1 VLAREEFCVAADQAL
16 CSSIVLNGNGPTCTE
31 HPLGTC
37 AYTAPVEP
45 ANTTCVAVAAGNC
58 SAVNATVEGEEACLT
73 AGDCVYTAADA
84 ETGVP
89 AECVAADAASCL
101 GAIVNQTNLTL
112 SYLEDACAGAGNCS
126 FSPAVEEVIEK
137 CDAVD
142 LAVCESAD
150 LNGTASRCTLLGA
163 CAHYPEVLPV
173 QEACAATD
181 LAVCAAVDVLSA
193 AADAGARDACTS
205 AAACDFTPGVETS
218 LGVVLSDNDVA
229 SVRMYGGPVGQACSG
244 GETIR
249 MPTGVIDFQA
259 DGSESPYDCSWRIVC
274 PAGKQASLV
283 MTGLETETQQDMVT
297 IWDGDARMD
306 QLLAELD
313 GNALPALPSFI
324 SSGEMIDITFKSDGY
339 APESA
344 VIAASFKCGYPCC
357 STATGGYCSYLGEG
371 WVECDGACARCDMWD
386 NADASQTATEGGRRF
401 DTYAIELNSP
411 PQGDITLA
419 RKCLWNRHMAFSLR
433 RTGVHRWYSPSLRMT
448 TLWQSLVRPP
458 CLAVTCW
465 MGLVVVSGC

>member
-1 VLAREEFCVAADQAL
+1 MAEQGPLVIFIDPANVAVFERTESAAVYSVVLSEAPTAPLCISPEPATSVGLAVSVPELCFGATDWDQPQQVVLSAVEDDVDWGDMLRTAVHHRVSSSSPHGAYRASCAASDEHACATALLDGNGTACRAAGKCTHTEQVLAREEFCVAADQAL

-205 AAACDFTPGVETS
+205 AAAIS
-218 LGVVLSDNDVA
+218 
-229 SVRMYGGPVGQACSG
+229 
-244 GETIR
+244 
-249 MPTGVIDFQA
+249 
-259 DGSESPYDCSWRIVC
+259 
-274 PAGKQASLV
+274 
-283 MTGLETETQQDMVT
+283 TGL
-297 IWDGDARMD
+297 I
-306 QLLAELD
+306 
-313 GNALPALPSFI
+313 
-324 SSGEMIDITFKSDGY
+324 
-339 APESA
+339 
-344 VIAASFKCGYPCC
+344 
-357 STATGGYCSYLGEG
+357 
-371 WVECDGACARCDMWD
+371 
-386 NADASQTATEGGRRF
+386 
-401 DTYAIELNSP
+401 
-411 PQGDITLA
+411 
-419 RKCLWNRHMAFSLR
+419 LW
-433 RTGVHRWYSPSLRMT
+433 P
-448 TLWQSLVRPP
+448 
-458 CLAVTCW
+458 
-465 MGLVVVSGC
+465 